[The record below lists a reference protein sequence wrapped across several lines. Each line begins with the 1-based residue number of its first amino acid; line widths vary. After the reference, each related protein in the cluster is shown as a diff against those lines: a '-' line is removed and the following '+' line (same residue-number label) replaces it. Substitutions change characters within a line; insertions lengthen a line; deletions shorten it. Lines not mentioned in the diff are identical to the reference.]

1 MTVAEAAVRRFS
13 CRAFK
18 PDPVPEGIVRE
29 ILETAH
35 RAPSGGNLQ
44 PWRVYALA
52 GAPLA
57 TFKALI
63 RTRMGETPRGEGAE
77 YDVYPR
83 ELHDRYKARRF
94 QVGEDLYAS
103 LGVTRENKLGRLTQF
118 ARNFEFFGAPVGLF
132 FCVHRGMG
140 SPQWADLGM
149 YMQTVMLLATERG
162 LDTCA
167 QEAWSMW
174 PKTVAETVGLPDD
187 YMLFSGM
194 ALGHADLDDP
204 VNRWRAQ
211 REPFEAYGRLL
222 GFEAAATAG

>member
-1 MTVAEAAVRRFS
+1 MTVAEAAVRRYS

-18 PDPVPEGIVRE
+18 PDPVPGGVLRE

-52 GAPLA
+52 GEPLA
-57 TFKALI
+57 ELKAIVRQKLS
-63 RTRMGETPRGEGAE
+63 ENPRGEGAE
-77 YDVYPR
+77 YDVYPK
-83 ELHDRYKARRF
+83 ELADPYKSRRYT
-94 QVGEDLYAS
+94 VGEDLYAS
-103 LGVTRENKLGRLTQF
+103 LGVTRENRLGRLVQF
-118 ARNFEFFGAPVGLF
+118 ARNFEFFGAPVGMF

-140 SPQWADLGM
+140 SPQWSDLGM
-149 YMQTVMLLATERG
+149 HMQTVMLLAVERG

-174 PKTVAETVGLPDD
+174 PRTVAEFVGLPAD

-194 ALGHADLDDP
+194 ALGYADTEDP
-204 VNRWRAQ
+204 VNRWRSR
-211 REPFEAYGRLL
+211 REPFEAFGEMR
-222 GFEAAATAG
+222 GFS